1 MAADELDELGDMVLD
16 TAHDD
21 RRRRRCPSVAAD
33 QALVRG
39 ICGGRL
45 TRGGNAT
52 YPAPRP
58 LVPIELEF
66 CPGCNCFVREEETAC
81 PFCGGDLAAL
91 REEDQAHRRR
101 RRGGDGPSA
110 DAPRCAGGGRLTRL
124 ARSAGDSDKRL
135 IWRSG

>member
-1 MAADELDELGDMVLD
+1 
-16 TAHDD
+16 
-21 RRRRRCPSVAAD
+21 
-33 QALVRG
+33 
-39 ICGGRL
+39 L

-66 CPGCNCFVREEETAC
+66 CPGCNCFVREEEAAC

-101 RRGGDGPSA
+101 VVAAMDHLRT
-110 DAPRCAGGGRLTRL
+110 LL
-124 ARSAGDSDKRL
+124 AAQEAVG
-135 IWRSG
+135 